1 MTWGN
6 HPRRFLHAYPRA
18 WRDRYG
24 AELHALIDD
33 LDDEGDLR
41 LSDRI
46 DIARKGLAMRHHHM
60 NRRSLYKVLGPV
72 VAAGSV
78 LVGLAWAGTFA
89 PAQTAL
95 GPRARG
101 TVIVLHAHTAT
112 VVPPGARKAIL
123 FCTAAPITGQV
134 TTCKAL
140 SPRSADQK
148 ATVRSVTVGVRPFP
162 QASHTAAAA
171 DQ

>member
-1 MTWGN
+1 MTWGK
-6 HPRRFLHAYPRA
+6 HPRRGLHAFPRA

-46 DIARKGLAMRHHHM
+46 DIARKGLAMRRHHM
-60 NRRSLYKVLGPV
+60 RRRSLYKVLGPL

-101 TVIVLHAHTAT
+101 TVIVLHADSAT
-112 VVPPGARKAIL
+112 VPPGVRKAIL

-148 ATVRSVTVGVRPFP
+148 ATVRSVTVGVRSFP
-162 QASHTAAAA
+162 QASRTAAA

>member
-6 HPRRFLHAYPRA
+6 HPTRFLHAYPRA

-46 DIARKGLAMRHHHM
+46 DIARKGLVMRRHRM
-60 NRRSLYKVLGPV
+60 KRRSLYKVLGPV

-95 GPRARG
+95 GLRASG
-101 TVIVLHAHTAT
+101 AVIVLHAHVAT
-112 VVPPGARKAIL
+112 VPPGARKAIL

-148 ATVRSVTVGVRPFP
+148 ATLRSVTVGVRPFP